1 MTSYNVH
8 PETQYVEFSDLF
20 KENRVWRV
28 YVRLIKKASQ
38 QTFTQVDWN
47 LMEEV
52 QVPILSKY
60 LQGEHIPDDLV
71 AELWTETGL
80 VTGKI
85 TRSIPTYAPE
95 KNQGKKNYRDSF
107 QQALSMAQ
115 SKYEKKLKEGFLPTQ
130 SSNCVAHRDED
141 PKIFPMLAKPY
152 KKNISYPVYAQP
164 KLDGLRCVV
173 FYDAKTKQVVMQSRT
188 RKVFPDNASND
199 LIRQQLQPILQSL
212 PSLTYLDGELY
223 NHSVKLQDLNHFA
236 RGTETDEAPTL
247 EYHVYDILYAPY
259 THTFEER
266 SRQLQAL
273 NSLVQGLRIKVVDTQ
288 FVSNEKQLDELY
300 TNYILQGYEGLM
312 VRNPK
317 GVYDFGKRSGNLLKR
332 KEVFTEEFPIVDY
345 TSGTNGK
352 DLNALIWICETSK
365 GDRFKVTPNLT
376 YDERYELFNQ
386 AQKKFN
392 KLFKNRL
399 LTVEYR
405 NLSVDQV
412 PQHAKAVVIR
422 DVE

>member
-1 MTSYNVH
+1 MSSYQIH

-20 KENRVWRV
+20 KENRVWRI

-52 QVPILSKY
+52 QVPILDKY
-60 LQGEHIPDDLV
+60 LQGEHIPNDLV

-115 SKYEKKLKEGFLPTQ
+115 SKYDKKLKEGFSFVQ
-130 SSNCVAHRDED
+130 SSDCVAHSDTD

-152 KKNISYPVYAQP
+152 KKGISYPVYTQP
-164 KLDGLRCVV
+164 KLDGLRCVT
-173 FYDAKTKQVVMQSRT
+173 FYDSKSKQVVMQSRT

-199 LIRQQLQPILQSL
+199 LIRQQLQPILQTL
-212 PSLTYLDGELY
+212 PPLTYLDGELY

-236 RGTETDEAPTL
+236 RGTETAETPTL

-266 SRQLQAL
+266 AQQLTML
-273 NSLVQGLRIKVVDTQ
+273 KSLVQKTMIKVVDTQ
-288 FVSNEKQLDELY
+288 FIPDEKQLDKLY
-300 TNYILQGYEGLM
+300 SKYIDQGYEGLM
-312 VRNPK
+312 VRNPN
-317 GVYDFGKRSGNLLKR
+317 GVYEFGKRSGNLLKR

-345 TSGTNGK
+345 TSGTKGK
-352 DLNALIWICETSK
+352 DLNALIWICETPK

-376 YDERYELFNQ
+376 YEERYDLFKQ
-386 AQKKFN
+386 AQKKFD